1 MVTASHNP
9 PQDNGYKVYLGDGRQ
24 IVSPAD
30 TQISKHISEVLDV
43 RTLPKSDDIETMS
56 PQVLQDYISATSKLI
71 TLGPTQS
78 LHRQN
83 VTSVYTAMHG
93 VGWQTLNAVFTES
106 GFNSPISVI
115 EQRDPDPAF
124 PTVTF
129 PNPEEKG
136 ALDLA
141 LDLAAQLNAD
151 VLLANDPDA
160 DRLAVALPDT
170 SGWKALRGDQIGTL
184 LGWWMIERA
193 RMSNQELT
201 GTFANSIVSSMLLEP
216 IAKAAKLDYENTLTG
231 FKWVSRVENLLFGY
245 EEALGYCV
253 DPNNVSDK
261 DGISAAA
268 IFVELIAELKNRNQ
282 TAWQVLDQLA
292 LEHGLHVTDQ
302 VSMRVTDL
310 DQLAT
315 VMMQLRTESPTQLG
329 NLAVSSIEDLAA
341 GLGNL
346 PMTDAVIIHLAG
358 NAQIEKARVI
368 IRPSGTE
375 PKIKCYLEVVVR
387 SSDLG
392 NAQKTADNEV
402 QALARDAA
410 PLLAGGK

>member
-1 MVTASHNP
+1 
-9 PQDNGYKVYLGDGRQ
+9 
-24 IVSPAD
+24 
-30 TQISKHISEVLDV
+30 
-43 RTLPKSDDIETMS
+43 
-56 PQVLQDYISATSKLI
+56 
-71 TLGPTQS
+71 
-78 LHRQN
+78 
-83 VTSVYTAMHG
+83 
-93 VGWQTLNAVFTES
+93 
-106 GFNSPISVI
+106 
-115 EQRDPDPAF
+115 
-124 PTVTF
+124 
-129 PNPEEKG
+129 
-136 ALDLA
+136 
-141 LDLAAQLNAD
+141 
-151 VLLANDPDA
+151 
-160 DRLAVALPDT
+160 
-170 SGWKALRGDQIGTL
+170 
-184 LGWWMIERA
+184 
-193 RMSNQELT
+193 
-201 GTFANSIVSSMLLEP
+201 
-216 IAKAAKLDYENTLTG
+216 
-231 FKWVSRVENLLFGY
+231 LLFGY